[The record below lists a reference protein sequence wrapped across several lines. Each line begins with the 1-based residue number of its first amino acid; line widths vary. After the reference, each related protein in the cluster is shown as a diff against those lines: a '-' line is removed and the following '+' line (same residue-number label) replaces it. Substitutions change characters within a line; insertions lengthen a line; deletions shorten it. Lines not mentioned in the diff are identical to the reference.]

1 MEDSQKR
8 GKRSDAQKLDR
19 ARDGYNRIPPAQP
32 VAGAFGTH
40 KPKRVSDEEVS
51 LKKNTSNKKK

>member
-32 VAGAFGTH
+32 VAGAFGEH
-40 KPKRVSDEEVS
+40 KNKRVSDEEVS
-51 LKKNTSNKKK
+51 LKKNTANKNK